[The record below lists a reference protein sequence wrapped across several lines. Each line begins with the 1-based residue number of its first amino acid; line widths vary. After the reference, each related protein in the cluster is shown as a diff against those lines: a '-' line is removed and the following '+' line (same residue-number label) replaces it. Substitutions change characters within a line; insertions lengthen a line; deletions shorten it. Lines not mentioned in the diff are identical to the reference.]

1 MRQFE
6 TRSAKLVSR
15 NHANSVLESY
25 GQPPCKRVK
34 RADVRLFHLIFLV
47 PRRSFCPSFLQH
59 AISVRSLSLFTMPVF
74 EPSVDT
80 TSNQEQLTGILVP
93 VLVMLGGIGISYG
106 IYTTLRW
113 FALSRRLKS
122 FDSTESDAEA
132 MVCMD
137 NL

>member
-1 MRQFE
+1 
-6 TRSAKLVSR
+6 
-15 NHANSVLESY
+15 
-25 GQPPCKRVK
+25 
-34 RADVRLFHLIFLV
+34 
-47 PRRSFCPSFLQH
+47 
-59 AISVRSLSLFTMPVF
+59 MPVF